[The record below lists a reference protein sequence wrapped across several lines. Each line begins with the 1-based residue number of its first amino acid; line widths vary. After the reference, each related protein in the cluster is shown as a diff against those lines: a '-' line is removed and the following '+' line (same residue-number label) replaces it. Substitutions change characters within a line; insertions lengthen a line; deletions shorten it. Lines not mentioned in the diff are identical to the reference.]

1 MRAGQSAPA
10 ELRCGAGDAQGLKA
24 AVAARLVELEAAAAA
39 AARAPPGKPPKPLHP
54 VLDGAGIG
62 GGEAADGQVGR
73 P

>member
-1 MRAGQSAPA
+1 MRAGQPAPA

-39 AARAPPGKPPKPLHP
+39 AARAPPGKPPKLHP

>member
-1 MRAGQSAPA
+1 MRAGQPAPA

-39 AARAPPGKPPKPLHP
+39 AARAPPGKPPKLPP
-54 VLDGAGIG
+54 AVLGIG